1 MRRSVGVLVVL
12 MLTLSMA
19 PTALAGNQASLAWNR
34 YDVDVVVN
42 TNGTLTVTEVQ
53 TIAFTG
59 GQSFHKGF
67 AVIPQ
72 ARGSIGDVKVWE
84 GSQNYTSS
92 FSNQSY
98 TFETSTNDNGDL
110 EITWYFP
117 PTVNSTHTYT
127 LQYTV
132 RNGILYYPN
141 NGYDRVQWK
150 AIAPDHQAPIAA
162 STITV
167 RLPKNAPIMQ
177 EASNG
182 AWRIGVATGDPAVA
196 SVGDDHSMAVFQSTR
211 SLMPGQGIEI
221 RVDFQHGAVAGTA
234 PSWQFIYDLQEQ
246 YKPLID
252 LISLVLAALIAI
264 GGMLLIAMRWYVKG
278 RDPQT
283 GLAAEYVAEP
293 PSDLPPGV
301 VGTLVD
307 ERADMQDILGT
318 LIDLA
323 RRGFITMEELQ
334 TPGFMGIGATRDFV
348 FRRVANSD
356 TAKLRP
362 YEKLVLDRVVPGDER
377 KLSELKYKFYQHIG
391 EIQQE
396 LYKEVVADGLFPVRP
411 DSVRTR
417 WGCGGIG
424 VVFLAILL
432 GIGAALLLGEVTF
445 SVIIPFFALGFVGL
459 VITAAGS
466 AMPVKTR
473 SGSEA
478 AAAWLAF
485 KRYLSNISRY
495 TKVEEATDQ
504 FDKYLPYAIAF
515 GIERSWINRFARI
528 DTVPVPGWYYPYG
541 WGRSYGPHSTMG
553 GGIGNLGGSGGVP
566 SVQGMSDGLAG
577 SLQSM
582 SSGLTS
588 MLNSASSTFS
598 SAPQSSG
605 HGGGGWG
612 GGGFSGGGGGGGGSR
627 GFG

>member
-1 MRRSVGVLVVL
+1 MRRSVGVMVVL
-12 MLTLSMA
+12 
-19 PTALAGNQASLAWNR
+19 ALALVLVPVASASNLASMAWNR
-34 YDVDVVVN
+34 YDVDVLVN
-42 TNGTLTVTEVQ
+42 ATGTLTVTEVQ

-59 GQSFHKGF
+59 GQSFRKGF

-72 ARGSIGDVKVWE
+72 KRGSIDDVKVWE
-84 GSQNYTSS
+84 GTQNYTPSP
-92 FSNQSY
+92 SNQPY

-110 EITWYFP
+110 EIVWYFP

-132 RNGILYYPN
+132 RDAILFYPDKQ
-141 NGYDRVQWK
+141 YDRVQWK
-150 AIAPDHQAPIAA
+150 AVAPDHDAPIAA
-162 STITV
+162 SRVTV
-167 RLPKNAPIMQ
+167 RVPRGAPILRAGAAN
-177 EASNG
+177 ESPAASST
-182 AWRIGVATGDPAVA
+182 AADQLSATFD
-196 SVGDDHSMAVFQSTR
+196 STGSLR
-211 SLMPGQGIEI
+211 SGQGIEI
-221 RVDFQHGAVAGTA
+221 RVDFQHGVVAGTA
-234 PSWQFIYDLQEQ
+234 PSWQFTYDLQEQ

-252 LISLVLAALIAI
+252 LISLVLAALVLI
-264 GGMLLIAMRWYVKG
+264 GGTLLIVMRWYVKG

-293 PSDLPPGV
+293 PSDLPPAV

-307 ERADMQDILGT
+307 ERADMQDILST

-323 RRGFITMEELQ
+323 RRGFITMEEMQ
-334 TPGFMGIGATRDFV
+334 TAGFMGIGSSRDFI
-348 FRRVANSD
+348 FRRVPEAS
-356 TAKLRP
+356 TSSLRP
-362 YEKLVLDRVVPGDER
+362 YEKLVLDRVVPSDER
-377 KLSELKYKFYQHIG
+377 KLSELKYKFYQHVS
-391 EIQQE
+391 EIQTE
-396 LYKEVVADGLFPVRP
+396 LYKEVVTDGLFPVRP
-411 DSVRTR
+411 DSVRSR
-417 WGCGGIG
+417 WGCGGMG
-424 VVFLAILL
+424 LVLLAIL
-432 GIGAALLLGEVTF
+432 GGVGAILLLGDVTF
-445 SVIIPFFALGFVGL
+445 AVILPFFSLGLLGVVVL
-459 VITAAGS
+459 SVSS

-473 SGSEA
+473 QGSES

-515 GIERSWINRFARI
+515 GIERSWINRFARL
-528 DTVPVPGWYYPYG
+528 DTVPVPTWYYPYG
-541 WGRSYGPHSTMG
+541 WGGHRHYGSQSTLG
-553 GGIGNLGGSGGVP
+553 GGVGNLGGGVP

-598 SAPQSSG
+598 SVPQSSG
-605 HGGGGWG
+605 HSGGGWS